1 MAGVTPMAVNRA
13 LQELGDN
20 VATWRKLRGL
30 PASILATRAGI
41 SKDTLRKIEQGS
53 GGVSTVN
60 FFKVLRALGI
70 MDGVTESTDPYRTDL
85 GKLRAEEVLPRRV
98 RI

>member
-13 LQELGDN
+13 LRELGDN

-30 PASILATRAGI
+30 PASILAARAGI

-60 FFKVLRALGI
+60 LFKVLRALGI